1 MNKPSASSGS
11 PQVRDMLGILVR
23 HTHRG
28 IGKITKTDE
37 NHLSVHF
44 YESDEQALF
53 EKTAFSEKELKRLT
67 LPKKS
72 ICGADGRECVVE
84 NLAGNSEGKRLYQ
97 VTFQDDGLQT
107 ELSEAELV
115 PTGYSAHQEPIE
127 KLQNQDQGSYA
138 LFRPRERLLGAIHQ
152 QLKNGNGLRALLS
165 SRIDL
170 RPHQAYVAGI
180 VLLDESRRYLLADEV
195 GLGKTIEAGIVIHD
209 LLISKPDARI
219 LVLCPGALTQQWLCE
234 MYSKFSGQ
242 VFRMLEMLETDPNW
256 ENITKLI
263 ASFSDSGLKY
273 SEDLLDQEWDLVVVD
288 EVHHLLSS
296 QPLYD
301 FVHSLSKKIPSIL
314 LLSAIP
320 AKRREDEFLR
330 LLALLEPE
338 RYSSGV
344 DKEAFKEL
352 FDSQRSIGRKLR
364 LIRRRL
370 DGIVTGDFTR
380 EETIEQIE
388 QLAEFESVA
397 QDVTVAEAVKKLSKL
412 SGSPF
417 VETSNELLRHVAE
430 NFRINRR
437 ILRNRRQR
445 LIEDD
450 QITKIERVVESADY
464 ESEQLEHEVNSA
476 VADLLNNAVASDA
489 GSELLEVF
497 ASVLWQ
503 STVHPN
509 SVWDLLQLLESVEPG
524 KINANGREFLRL
536 GYLGGN
542 ASWEGYVELLCKA
555 IKSYLSDELIREAI
569 AAASNWRRD
578 SKGYSRLDRLMKV
591 LKKASKSKEK
601 VLIFV
606 GYPRAAELI
615 TDELRSQFG
624 DESTTEFLSEL
635 EREEKEANVRKFRS
649 DSNTWILV
657 SDESGGE
664 GRNFQ
669 FVDLLIHYDTPWNV
683 SRVEQRIGRLDRL
696 GRKSPQVKSVVVF
709 DSTSVEGGLVRCYRE
724 GLAVYNDSIS
734 GLEFALREVESD
746 IINCSI
752 ENEQENLNQLV
763 EDIKETVESE
773 RDRDESEAVL
783 DEASFDR
790 KTAER
795 FLRVRSSEESE
806 IELEEAFFDF
816 FEMVATKGKP
826 ITDSE
831 FPQGIWSFD
840 GARIHQIRNTFTNQ
854 LANRKFKGSFR
865 RSIAQKRVDL
875 EYFGLGNSLF
885 EAIYHSLHVEN
896 LGRTYAIEVDR
907 PDINEAWL
915 GFEFVF
921 YPSPKTEYLGGNPGL
936 INQAR
941 QYFNFRPI
949 HVFCKHNGNIEPNPE
964 RLLSIRQSLTH
975 DGKSKVWKNFTGG
988 KANDL
993 AGLFKKM
1000 SWEDSISDHS
1010 SNGKDHALNE
1020 CKEYVSPVIAEALEV
1035 LNMQIR
1041 NVQTLEKDSVY
1052 LEPLL
1057 ALQSSIQEWDLE
1069 LDSLGFFSLNAGIHE
1084 RFENE

>member
-1 MNKPSASSGS
+1 MQG
-11 PQVRDMLGILVR
+11 LLVR

-28 IGKITKTDE
+28 IGKITAARE
-37 NHLSVHF
+37 NRLEVHF
-44 YESDEQALF
+44 YESGEQALF
-53 EKTAFSEKELKRLT
+53 ENTAFSEKELKRLT
-67 LPKKS
+67 LPIKS
-72 ICGADGRECVVE
+72 ICSADGRECVVE
-84 NLAGNSEGKRLYQ
+84 NLAGNDEGEKLYE
-97 VTFQDDGLQT
+97 VTFQDDGLQV
-107 ELSEAELV
+107 ELSEVELV

-242 VFRMLEMLETDPNW
+242 VFRMLKMLTDETNW
-256 ENITKLI
+256 ADITKLI

-273 SEDLLDQEWDLVVVD
+273 SESLLNQEWDLVVVD

-301 FVHSLSKKIPSIL
+301 FVHALSKQVPSIL

-344 DKEAFKEL
+344 DKEAFKKL

-370 DGIVTGDFTR
+370 DGIATDDFTR

-388 QLAEFESVA
+388 ELAEFDSVA
-397 QDVTVAEAVKKLSKL
+397 RDASVAETVEKLPL
-412 SGSPF
+412 LRGDTF
-417 VETSNELLRHVAE
+417 VETVNELLRHVAE

-445 LIEDD
+445 LVEDD
-450 QITKIERVVESADY
+450 QITMIERVVESADY
-464 ESEQLEHEVNSA
+464 DSEQLEHEVNGA
-476 VADLLNNAVASDA
+476 IADLLHSAVVGEAEP
-489 GSELLEVF
+489 ELLEVF

-509 SVWDLLQLLESVEPG
+509 SVGDLLQLLDSVEPG

-542 ASWEGYVELLCKA
+542 ESWEGYVELLCKA
-555 IKSYLSDELIREAI
+555 IKSCVSDELIREAI

-578 SKGYSRLDRLMKV
+578 RKGYSRFDRLLKV
-591 LKKASKSKEK
+591 LKDASKSKEK

-615 TDELRSQFG
+615 TDELRSRFG

-635 EREEKEANVRKFRS
+635 ELEEKEANVRKFRS

-709 DSTSVEGGLVRCYRE
+709 DSTSVESGLVRCYRE
-724 GLAVYNDSIS
+724 GLGVYKHSIS
-734 GLEFALREVESD
+734 GLEFALRDVESN
-746 IINCSI
+746 IINCAIAI
-752 ENEQENLNQLV
+752 ENEQEKLIQLV

-806 IELEEAFFDF
+806 IELEEAFLDF
-816 FEMVATKGKP
+816 FKMVAVSGKP

-831 FPQGIWSFD
+831 FPEGIWSFD
-840 GARIHQIRNTFTNQ
+840 GNRIHQIRNAFTNK
-854 LANRKFKGSFR
+854 LANRKFTGSFR

-875 EYFGLGNSLF
+875 DYFGLGNALF
-885 EAIYHSLHVEN
+885 EAIYHSLHVES
-896 LGRTYAIEVDR
+896 LGRTYAIEVNQ
-907 PDINEAWL
+907 PDISGSWL

-921 YPSPKTEYLGGNPGL
+921 YPSPKIEYLGNNSGL

-949 HVFCKHNGNIEPNPE
+949 HSFFKHIGNIELPSDK
-964 RLLSIRQSLTH
+964 LLSIRQSLTH

-993 AGLFKKM
+993 AGLFKKT
-1000 SWEDSISDHS
+1000 SWEDSISINYNNAKS
-1010 SNGKDHALNE
+1010 QALSE
-1020 CKEYVSPVIAEALEV
+1020 CKEYVSPVLSEALEM
-1035 LNMQIR
+1035 LDMQIK
-1041 NVQTLEKDSVY
+1041 NVRSLETDSVY

-1057 ALQSSIQEWDLE
+1057 SLQKSIQEWDLE
-1069 LDSLGFFSLNAGIHE
+1069 LDSLGFFALNAGLHE

>member
-1 MNKPSASSGS
+1 
-11 PQVRDMLGILVR
+11 MLGFLVR

-28 IGKITKTDE
+28 IGKIIKTNE
-37 NHLSVHF
+37 NHMVVHF
-44 YESDEQALF
+44 YESDERALF
-53 EKTAFSEKELKRLT
+53 ERTAFSNRELKRLT
-67 LPKKS
+67 LSKKS
-72 ICGADGRECVVE
+72 ICSSDGRECIVE
-84 NLAGNSEGKRLYQ
+84 DRVEKDEGCNLYQ
-97 VTFQDDGLQT
+97 VTFQDDGLRT
-107 ELSEAELV
+107 EVSEVDLI
-115 PTGYSAHQEPIE
+115 PTGFFAYQEPIE

-138 LFRPRERLLGAIHQ
+138 LFRPRERLLGAINQ

-209 LLISKPDARI
+209 LLISKPDARV

-242 VFRMLEMLETDPNW
+242 VFRMLEMTNAETANW
-256 ENITKLI
+256 ENVTKLI
-263 ASFSDSGLKY
+263 ASFSDGGLKY
-273 SEDLLDQEWDLVVVD
+273 SKMLLEQEWDLVVVD

-301 FVHSLSKKIPSIL
+301 FVHALSKQVPSIL

-338 RYSSGV
+338 RYSTGV
-344 DKEAFKEL
+344 DTEAFKNL
-352 FDSQRSIGRKLR
+352 FESQRSIGRKLR

-370 DGIVTGDFTR
+370 DGIAGGDFSK
-380 EETIEQIE
+380 EETLEQIE
-388 QLAEFESVA
+388 KLAELESVA
-397 QDVTVAEAVKKLSKL
+397 QDITVCEIVKKLPSL
-412 SGSPF
+412 DSEAF
-417 VETSNELLRHVAE
+417 TTAVYDLLRHVAE

-450 QITKIERVVESADY
+450 QIASIERVVETVGY
-464 ESEQLEHEVNSA
+464 ESDQLEHEVNGSIS
-476 VADLLNNAVASDA
+476 DLLNDVVLNKAEPQLV
-489 GSELLEVF
+489 EVF

-503 STVHPN
+503 SAVHPN
-509 SVWDLLQLLESVEPG
+509 SILDLLQLLEGVDPG
-524 KINANGREFLRL
+524 QINASGREFLRL

-542 ASWEGYVELLCKA
+542 ASWENYVELLCKA
-555 IKSYLSDELIREAI
+555 IKPYVSDELIQS
-569 AAASNWRRD
+569 ASKSASKWRRD
-578 SKGYSRLDRLMKV
+578 SNGNSRLANLITV
-591 LKKASKSKEK
+591 LKTTAKQKEK

-606 GYPRAAELI
+606 GYPRVAELI
-615 TDELRSQFG
+615 TDALRSQFG
-624 DESTTEFLSEL
+624 DASTTEFLSEL
-635 EREEKEANVRKFRS
+635 EREEKEANVRRFRS
-649 DSNTWILV
+649 DPNTWILV

-669 FVDLLIHYDTPWNV
+669 FVDLLVHYDTPWNV

-696 GRKSPQVKSVVVF
+696 GRESPQVKSVVIC
-709 DSTSVEGGLVRCYRE
+709 DSTSVEGGLVQCYRD
-724 GLAVYNDSIS
+724 GLGVYNHSIS

-746 IINCSI
+746 VINRAI
-752 ENEQENLNQLV
+752 ESSYDGLLDLI
-763 EDIKETVESE
+763 EDIKETVELE

-806 IELEEAFFDF
+806 IELEEAFLDF
-816 FEMVATKGKP
+816 FQMVATSGKLIAEP
-826 ITDSE
+826 E
-831 FPQGIWSFD
+831 FPEGIWSFD
-840 GARIHQIRNTFTNQ
+840 GDRIHQIRNAFTNQ
-854 LANRKFKGSFR
+854 LANRKFIGSFR

-875 EYFGLGNSLF
+875 EYFGLGNALF

-896 LGRTYAIEVDR
+896 LGRTYAIEVNK
-907 PDINEAWL
+907 PDIKGSWL
-915 GFEFVF
+915 GFEFIF
-921 YPSPKTEYLGGNPGL
+921 YPSPKLEYLGNNPGL

-949 HVFCKHNGNIEPNPE
+949 HIFCKNNGVIELHPDK
-964 RLLSIRQSLTH
+964 LLSLRKSLTH
-975 DGKSKVWKNFTGG
+975 EGKSKVWKNFTGG
-988 KANDL
+988 KANQL
-993 AGLFKKM
+993 AELFQKS
-1000 SWEDSISDHS
+1000 SWEDSIANSCNS
-1010 SNGKDHALNE
+1010 AKNHALNE
-1020 CKEYVSPVIAEALEV
+1020 CKEYVSPVIEEALEV
-1035 LNMQIR
+1035 LSMQIK
-1041 NVQTLEKDSVY
+1041 NVSNLELDSVY
-1052 LEPLL
+1052 LQPLL
-1057 ALQSSIQEWDLE
+1057 ALQKSIQDWDLE
-1069 LDSLGFFSLNAGIHE
+1069 LDSLGFFALNAGIHN
-1084 RFENE
+1084 RFQNE